1 MSKPILIKEGLGYV
15 VTWNDDER
23 YKDVTMK
30 FHHFLDDRGDPRP
43 EVKIEVTGRPGTEF
57 DSRINLN
64 SPTSRKSAVNRCADS
79 GIDLPWGTII
89 DDACSAVRDARR
101 EGEPA
106 QDLSKMELSEASK
119 FAVEPFL
126 LQNQANLFYGNGGLG
141 KSWVSLYFSLLMA
154 SGSTH
159 QGFSPEPGRVLYLDY
174 ESDVQDMNGRFKAL
188 CKGLNIPEPRFDY
201 RRMTQS
207 IPGDS
212 ERLLELVDQSDI
224 KLVIV
229 DSAAPGAGGKP
240 EEASTAIAFFEA
252 LRAMRVT
259 TLTIGHVSKNVAD
272 DQATSTPFG
281 SIFWRNEPRNIWEIQ
296 QGETYTKEVKE
307 FGLYQTKYN
316 SGAGA
321 DPIGLRFI
329 FDDPNFARNVRVER
343 IEIADN
349 AQLAGRIKWFKKIEF
364 VILKKRRENSVRPFK
379 GVSIADI
386 ANHYGIQQGETS
398 TISKHLSLG
407 KTADP
412 SFFTQVSH
420 GNHDLTSEI
429 VKDEALAKMEEEMGY
444 RKPYKD

>member
-1 MSKPILIKEGLGYV
+1 MSKPILMKEGLGYI
-15 VTWNDDER
+15 VTWEDDER

-64 SPTSRKSAVNRCADS
+64 SPTSRKAAVNRCADS

-106 QDLSKMELSEASK
+106 QDLSKLDLSEASR

-188 CKGLNIPEPRFDY
+188 CRGLSISEPRFDY

-212 ERLLELVDQSDI
+212 ERLLELVDQHDI

-240 EEASTAIAFFEA
+240 EEASTAISFFEA
-252 LRAMRVT
+252 LRAMNVT
-259 TLTIGHVSKNVAD
+259 TLTIGHISKNVAD

-296 QGETYTKEVKE
+296 QGETYTKLVKE

-321 DPIGLRFI
+321 DPIGLRFT
-329 FDDPNFARNVRVER
+329 FDDPNFARNVHVER
-343 IEIADN
+343 IEISDN
-349 AQLAGRIKWFKKIEF
+349 AQLATRLVWSKKIQL
-364 VILKKRRENSVRPFK
+364 VIEEARKVDTVRPFK
-379 GVSIADI
+379 GVTIADI
-386 ANHYGIQQGETS
+386 ANAYGIPEGDTS
-398 TISKHLSLG
+398 AISKNLSLG
-407 KTADP
+407 K
-412 SFFTQVSH
+412 SKNFFRSVSH
-420 GNHDLTSEI
+420 GRWDIISEI
-429 VKDEALAKMEEEMGY
+429 DKDEEAALAEARKAY
-444 RKPYKD
+444 RTPYKD